1 MVTERARL
9 TGEQIVELLAEK
21 GFRRT
26 QSRRVLADLIAD
38 KRRHFSAL
46 ELEDELREAAP
57 DIGRAT
63 LFRLLATL
71 TQQGVLSRVSLPSGE
86 QGYIVCNDPRVH
98 HHHAVCT
105 QCGSVVPVGTCG
117 VDVRTKAVEKEAN
130 FHVTGHRL
138 EYFGLCADCFDRSS
152 GRAG

>member
-1 MVTERARL
+1 MAEAARL
-9 TGEQIVELLAEK
+9 SGEQIVDLLAEK

-26 QSRRVLADLIAD
+26 RSRRVLADLIAMQY
-38 KRRHFSAL
+38 RCFSAA
-46 ELEDELREAAP
+46 ELEQELTEAAP

-71 TQQGVLSRVSLPSGE
+71 IQQEVLSRVTLPSGE
-86 QGYIVCNDPRVH
+86 QGYVVCNDPRAH

-105 QCGSVVPVGTCG
+105 QCGAVVPVGTCG
-117 VDVRTKAVEKEAN
+117 VDVRAKAVEKETS

-138 EYFGLCADCFDRSS
+138 EYIGICAECSDRSS
-152 GRAG
+152 VRSS